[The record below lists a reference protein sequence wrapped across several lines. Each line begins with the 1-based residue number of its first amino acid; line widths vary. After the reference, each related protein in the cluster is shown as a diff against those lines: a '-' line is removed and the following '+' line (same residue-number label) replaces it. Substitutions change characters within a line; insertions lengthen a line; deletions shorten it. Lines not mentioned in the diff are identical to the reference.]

1 MMTIR
6 VLLVGLGP
14 IGAAVARQLAARKT
28 FRIVGAVDI
37 DPDKVDRDAG
47 DVAELGRPLR
57 VKVSADLRKAIKA
70 SKPDIAVLCTLSSL
84 ASVMPQL
91 EELLKQRVPVISTT
105 EELAYPAPANRRLAK
120 RLDDLAKKAKVAVLG
135 TGVNPGFAMDALP
148 IAMTA
153 VCEYVERIEVRRVQD
168 ARSRR
173 LPFQQK
179 IGAGL
184 TEAQFKKQVAAG
196 AVRHVGFAESIQMIA
211 DALGWK
217 LTRVTDEVRPWIAE
231 EEVVSELLAV
241 DPGYVSGI
249 SQEGVGY
256 IGNEPKIR
264 LQLEAYLGAPESF
277 DSVLIDGSPRIYSKV
292 HGGIHGDVATA
303 SMTVNSIPHV
313 LTAAPGLRTMR
324 DMPLPSFFG
333 AR

>member
-1 MMTIR
+1 
-6 VLLVGLGP
+6 
-14 IGAAVARQLAARKT
+14 
-28 FRIVGAVDI
+28 
-37 DPDKVDRDAG
+37 
-47 DVAELGRPLR
+47 
-57 VKVSADLRKAIKA
+57 
-70 SKPDIAVLCTLSSL
+70 
-84 ASVMPQL
+84 
-91 EELLKQRVPVISTT
+91 
-105 EELAYPAPANRRLAK
+105 
-120 RLDDLAKKAKVAVLG
+120 
-135 TGVNPGFAMDALP
+135 
-148 IAMTA
+148 
-153 VCEYVERIEVRRVQD
+153 
-168 ARSRR
+168 
-173 LPFQQK
+173 
-179 IGAGL
+179 
-184 TEAQFKKQVAAG
+184 VAAG

-256 IGNEPKIR
+256 IGNEAKIR

-303 SMTVNSIPHV
+303 SMTVNSIPQV